1 MKLIGGDETMQGL
14 NTPRLCM
21 RQWRETDAAAFAAM
35 NADPKVME
43 FFPRSLCREES
54 DALLAQL
61 SAQNAQQGWG
71 IWAIERRSDARLLG
85 FAGLKT
91 VASDLPFAPATE
103 IAWRLAAD
111 AWGQGYAYEAAQ
123 AALAFGFA
131 TLNMAEIVAI
141 TAVVNTRS
149 RALMER
155 LNMRRGDDFEHPQL
169 AVGSP
174 LRRHCLYTLAAPAQQ
189 AF

>member
-1 MKLIGGDETMQGL
+1 MAFAEIVS
-14 NTPRLCM
+14 PRLWL
-21 RQWRETDAAAFAAM
+21 RQWRSADAQAFASM
-35 NADPKVME
+35 NANAQVMAH
-43 FFPRSLCREES
+43 FPRSLCREES
-54 DALLAQL
+54 DALLARL
-61 SAQNAQQGWG
+61 TAQNAQQDWG
-71 IWAIERRSDARLLG
+71 IWALERRGDGRLLG
-85 FAGLKT
+85 FAGLKP
-91 VASDLPFAPATE
+91 VSRELPFAPATE

-123 AALAFGFA
+123 AALEYGFA
-131 TLNMAEIVAI
+131 TLNMPEIIAM

-174 LRRHCLYTLAAPAQQ
+174 LRRHCLYTLAAPA
-189 AF
+189 